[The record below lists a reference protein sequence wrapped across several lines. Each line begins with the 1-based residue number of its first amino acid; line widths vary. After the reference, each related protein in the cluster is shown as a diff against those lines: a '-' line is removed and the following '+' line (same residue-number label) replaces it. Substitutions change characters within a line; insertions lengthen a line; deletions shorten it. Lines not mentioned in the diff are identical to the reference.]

1 MVDPHGW
8 SNSNEDLTND
18 ENQINDNSQV
28 NESDLIKILNL
39 EWTKNM
45 NFFNYSRE
53 LFTYGVYN
61 VIIIDMACIEI
72 KKRLIYNNI

>member
-1 MVDPHGW
+1 MVDPHGRSS
-8 SNSNEDLTND
+8 SNLAND
-18 ENQINDNSQV
+18 DYQINDDSQV
-28 NESDLIKILNL
+28 NESDLIRILNL